1 MDFKQME
8 NVVSAMTEQLKEKFE
23 EVTKEKIK
31 QIESEYDCK
40 IVSVNHNPK
49 ISSIDRSID
58 SYMIMKGYFV
68 SRFELTSDTGKVF
81 TCKVNIPMTDFN
93 GGFSSS
99 LSLKNLELSN
109 PFKMDSSKIDKLSSE
124 VSLELE
130 QAEKSYAKHLK
141 DNGID
146 IVGSYTKSISSDCNA
161 INITKRLV
169 DRNGGEYTFHFCKP
183 MKKKK

>member
-1 MDFKQME
+1 MDFQELE
-8 NVVSAMTEQLKEKFE
+8 NIVSAMTVRIKEKSE
-23 EVTKEKIK
+23 EITKEKIK

-49 ISSIDRSID
+49 ISSLDRSMD
-58 SYMIMKGYFV
+58 SYMVMKGYFV
-68 SRFELTSDTGKVF
+68 SRFELTSDTGMVF
-81 TCKVNIPMTDFN
+81 GCKVDIPMTDLT

-99 LSLKNLELSN
+99 LSLNLES
-109 PFKMDSSKIDKLSSE
+109 PSQFKMASNKIDELSSE
-124 VSLELE
+124 VALELA
-130 QAEKSYAKHLK
+130 QAEESYAKHLK

-146 IVGSYTKSISSDCNA
+146 IVGSYTKSFSSDCNA

-183 MKKKK
+183 KKK

>member
-1 MDFKQME
+1 MDFQELKD
-8 NVVSAMTEQLKEKFE
+8 VVSAMKVRLKEKSE
-23 EVTKEKIK
+23 EATKEKIK

-40 IVSVNHNPK
+40 IVSVDHNPK
-49 ISSIDRSID
+49 ISSLDRSMD
-58 SYMIMKGYFV
+58 SYMVMKGYFV

-81 TCKVNIPMTDFN
+81 TCKVDIPMTDFT

-99 LSLKNLELSN
+99 LSLKNLELPN
-109 PFKMDSSKIDKLSSE
+109 QFKMDSSKLDKLSSE
-124 VSLELE
+124 VALELK
-130 QAEKSYAKHLK
+130 QAEESYAKHLK

-146 IVGSYTKSISSDCNA
+146 IVSSYTKSFSSDDDA

-183 MKKKK
+183 KKK

>member
-1 MDFKQME
+1 MDFQELE
-8 NVVSAMTEQLKEKFE
+8 NIVSAMTVRLKEKSE

-49 ISSIDRSID
+49 ISSLDRSID
-58 SYMIMKGYFV
+58 TYMVMQGYYV
-68 SRFELTSDTGKVF
+68 MRFELKSDTGMVF
-81 TCKVNIPMTDFN
+81 GCKVDIPMTDLT

-99 LSLKNLELSN
+99 LSLNLES
-109 PFKMDSSKIDKLSSE
+109 PSQFKMASNKIDELSSE
-124 VSLELE
+124 VALELK
-130 QAEKSYAKHLK
+130 QAEESYAKHLK

-146 IVGSYTKSISSDCNA
+146 IVSSYTKSFSSDDDA

-183 MKKKK
+183 KKK